1 MSEKKPREPMQR
13 RIAYA
18 QLVFNHPILKE
29 DRMTRCR
36 YYGMLNY
43 YCKRLFRITKYGKAI
58 LSYYKTFFNIE
69 RQSHNKKQL
78 STRLRVT
85 LLLDIVHI
93 AGYNSSFINSS
104 VLKSFRFDS
113 KLFAILDGLF
123 SNLCYENSMWDELMN
138 NKYVKAE
145 AAWIECMRRNVAFSR
160 KKPFKIMVTATMS
173 AGKSTFINALVGERV
188 ASTNNLACTG
198 RLHYIYSKPVDDFL
212 IGKWDRQIV
221 LDAQNSILNKN
232 EETQE
237 RISYESIY
245 YKGRLRGMHCMI
257 LDTPGVNSAEYQKHG
272 ECTNNAI
279 LSGAYDA
286 LVFLINYEH
295 IGTDDEIAH
304 LSFIKQNVNDS
315 VPILFCV
322 NKIDSMDMD
331 DASLE
336 VKMHSLKEYLQEQG
350 FVDPTIFFVS
360 SRAAFLN
367 RLSSASNRALSKNE
381 TNEMLVNSVKLGII
395 DLPGLYHKLKL
406 QFINKEDNRQYD
418 DFDFQCGI
426 GYIEEYIIKLMLK
439 KERND

>member
-1 MSEKKPREPMQR
+1 MSQKKIREPMQR

-18 QLVFNHPILKE
+18 QLAYNHPILKE
-29 DRMTRCR
+29 DRNTQRI
-36 YYGMLNY
+36 YYSTLNH
-43 YCKRLFRITKYGKAI
+43 YCKKLLRLSKYGKTV
-58 LSYYKTFFNIE
+58 LYYYKTIFNIE
-69 RQSHNKKQL
+69 RVSSYKQRL
-78 STRLRVT
+78 STKLRVI
-85 LLLDIVHI
+85 LILDILHI
-93 AGYNSSFINSS
+93 SGYNRS
-104 VLKSFRFDS
+104 VISLSTIRNFRFD
-113 KLFAILDGLF
+113 KTLLAILDGLF
-123 SNLCYENSMWDELMN
+123 ANLKYDNVLWDALKN
-138 NKYVKAE
+138 NKYVQSEAE
-145 AAWIECMRRNVAFSR
+145 WIEGVRKNVAFSL
-160 KKPFKIMVTATMS
+160 KKPYKIMVTATMS
-173 AGKSTFINALVGERV
+173 AGKSTFINALVGEKV

-221 LDAQNSILNKN
+221 LDAQNSILNEN
-232 EETQE
+232 EGTQE

-245 YKGRLRGMHCMI
+245 FKGRLSGKQCMI
-257 LDTPGVNSAEYQKHG
+257 LDTPGVNSAEYHNHG
-272 ECTNNAI
+272 ECTNSAI

-322 NKIDSMDMD
+322 NKIDSMNMD
-331 DASLE
+331 DTSLE

-367 RLSSASNRALSKNE
+367 RLSSTPNRALSKNE

-395 DLPGLYHKLKL
+395 DLPGLYHKLNP
-406 QFINKEDNRQYD
+406 QFINKEPESVKSKAIFVQQKREQ
-418 DFDFQCGI
+418 FLQ
-426 GYIEEYIIKLMLK
+426 LK
-439 KERND
+439 KAA